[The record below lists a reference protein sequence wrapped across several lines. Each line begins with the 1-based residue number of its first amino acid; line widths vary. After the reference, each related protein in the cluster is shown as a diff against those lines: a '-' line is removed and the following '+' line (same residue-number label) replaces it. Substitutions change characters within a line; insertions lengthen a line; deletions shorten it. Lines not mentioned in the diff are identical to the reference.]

1 MFKVRM
7 FGAIDATSTCVS
19 FDDALALLMPAVGN
33 SQTSGDIVSMETG
46 EVLVFVQDG
55 NVTHIAPDT
64 ITQMLDDIFETD
76 PELAIALALLGMVAF
91 SGGEAPVEPEPV
103 NEDEDEPII
112 PRNLLEILGKL

>member
-33 SQTSGDIVSMETG
+33 ANTSGDIVSLETG
-46 EVLVFVQDG
+46 EVLVFVENG

-64 ITQMLDDIFETD
+64 LTQMLDEIFEVD
-76 PELAIALALLGMVAF
+76 PEAAIALALLGLMAF
-91 SGGEAPVEPEPV
+91 SAEEAPAEPEPE
-103 NEDEDEPII
+103 NDEFVAK
-112 PRNLLEILGKL
+112 NLLEILGKL

>member
-7 FGAIDATSTCVS
+7 FGEIDATSTCVS

-33 SQTSGDIVSMETG
+33 IHTSGDIVNMETG

-55 NVTHIAPDT
+55 DVTYIDHAT
-64 ITQMLDDIFETD
+64 VMQMLHDIAETD
-76 PELAIALALLGMVAF
+76 PEAALFLALMGLVAGAF
-91 SGGEAPVEPEPV
+91 
-103 NEDEDEPII
+103 DDEPAPAPAEEEFV

>member
-7 FGAIDATSTCVS
+7 FGEIDATSTCVS

-33 SQTSGDIVSMETG
+33 VHTSGDIVSLETG

-55 NVTHIAPDT
+55 DVTYIDHAT
-64 ITQMLDDIFETD
+64 VMQMLRDIAETD
-76 PELAIALALLGMVAF
+76 PETALFLALLGLVAGAF
-91 SGGEAPVEPEPV
+91 
-103 NEDEDEPII
+103 DDEPAPAEEEFV